1 MTQLHVRAA
10 ALEYSEGQLFGRLV
24 PYDVSARVVDV
35 LADGKLDVY
44 QEGFRS
50 GAFATQTASTEPGV
64 IKRVAFW
71 HTHDHQ
77 DGAGYFGPARSLVEK
92 PDGLHGEFR
101 VLSSKRADLADLL
114 DEGINQLSIEFREM
128 RGGTSVD
135 DDGVRWRTDARIGG
149 VVLDPRG
156 AYPGAEVLSYRS
168 IDELVEE
175 QAAAEAEALQ
185 RAAEEQAAADEAAAE
200 AERQRAAA
208 EESAARARQMADVAA
223 YLAEQR
229 SRQAELAQ
237 RFG

>member
-1 MTQLHVRAA
+1 MTQLHVRSA

-24 PYDVSARVVDV
+24 PYDVSTRVADV

-50 GAFATQTASTEPGV
+50 GAFATQAGSQEPGV

-71 HTHDHQ
+71 HTHNHQ
-77 DGAGYFGPARSLVEK
+77 DGAGYFGPARSLTEE
-92 PDGLHGEFR
+92 PDGLHGEIR
-101 VLSSKRADLADLL
+101 VLSSKRNDLADLL

-128 RGGTSVD
+128 RGGTSID
-135 DDGVRWRTDARIGG
+135 DSGVRWRTDARILG

-168 IDELVEE
+168 LDELAEE
-175 QAAAEAEALQ
+175 QAAAEEEERQ
-185 RAAEEQAAADEAAAE
+185 RAE
-200 AERQRAAA
+200 AEKVEADRVAAELEAERAAA
-208 EESAARARQMADVAA
+208 EESAARARQMADLGE
-223 YLAEQR
+223 YLAAQR
-229 SRQAELAQ
+229 AQQAELAQ

>member
-24 PYDVSARVVDV
+24 PYDVSTRVVDV
-35 LADGKLDVY
+35 VDGGKLDVY
-44 QEGFRS
+44 HEGFRS
-50 GAFATQTASTEPGV
+50 GAFATQAASTEPGV
-64 IKRVAFW
+64 VKRVAFW
-71 HTHDHQ
+71 HTHDHN

-135 DDGVRWRTDARIGG
+135 DDGVRWRTDARLGG

-168 IDELVEE
+168 LDDL
-175 QAAAEAEALQ
+175 
-185 RAAEEQAAADEAAAE
+185 ADEAAEAQAE
-200 AERQRAAA
+200 EMRRAEEAATVEAAAAAEQEARRAAA
-208 EESAARARQMADVAA
+208 EESADRARQMAEVAE
-223 YLAEQR
+223 YLAAQR
-229 SRQAELAQ
+229 ARQAELAKLYD
-237 RFG
+237 